1 MAVAL
6 RDRLPLLS
14 DLAGV
19 QPASLTP
26 EATRYRFFR
35 SRDHL
40 RFSRDRSVA
49 RGVARLADRMVID
62 SRVPSSDPSSIR
74 ARPIDLE
81 YLISIR
87 QGFLPLRLG
96 SYMFIEPY
104 SPHRCA
110 HQFSLDQ
117 DIPVPLLCPISLAAD
132 LEGIGWCYTHLFR
145 LGMGTRYQMVST
157 SRASTF
163 SRRYQQWYYEAIRSY
178 QSYTPSVVVRSTCPR
193 AHLIY
198 NSD

>member
-1 MAVAL
+1 
-6 RDRLPLLS
+6 
-14 DLAGV
+14 V

-26 EATRYRFFR
+26 EAARYRFFR

-40 RFSRDRSVA
+40 RFSRDRSAA
-49 RGVARLADRMVID
+49 RGVARAAGRMVID

-74 ARPIDLE
+74 ARPTNLE

-96 SYMFIEPY
+96 SYMFLELY

-110 HQFSLDQ
+110 HQFGLDQ
-117 DIPVPLLCPISLAAD
+117 DIPAPLFRPISLAAD

-145 LGMGTRYQMVST
+145 LGAGTHYQMVST
-157 SRASTF
+157 SRAPTF

-178 QSYTPSVVVRSTCPR
+178 QSYTPLVAVRSTCPR
-193 AHLIY
+193 DGQPLLALSRVIAAFFRTLP
-198 NSD
+198 